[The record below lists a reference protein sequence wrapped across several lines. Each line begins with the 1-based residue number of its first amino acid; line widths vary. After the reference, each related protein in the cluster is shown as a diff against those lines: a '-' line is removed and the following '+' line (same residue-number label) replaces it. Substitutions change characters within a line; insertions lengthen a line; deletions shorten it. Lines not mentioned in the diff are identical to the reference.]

1 MFFSGLPVGWRMG
14 KLLYRRLS
22 GVGYVFTIRLYRL
35 CTQSMLCFPGGI
47 PAGANPS
54 CSRVSAISFVKAS
67 CDASREVFVICTIAA
82 STASISVL
90 CSGKYFFNF
99 LPRVKIPSAEKL
111 LRFISHWFENFFT
124 DTGFCQVP
132 GFSIR
137 QQFLTG
143 IRQVLPFNP

>member
-1 MFFSGLPVGWRMG
+1 LQPVPHQF
-14 KLLYRRLS
+14 LFYAL
-22 GVGYVFTIRLYRL
+22 
-35 CTQSMLCFPGGI
+35 
-47 PAGANPS
+47 
-54 CSRVSAISFVKAS
+54 
-67 CDASREVFVICTIAA
+67 E
-82 STASISVL
+82 SI
-90 CSGKYFFNF
+90 FFNF